1 MCVPVGV
8 LAFPLESPVAAKGHL
23 NQTEEQSTGSKKREA
38 AVGIGC

>member
-8 LAFPLESPVAAKGHL
+8 LPFPLASPVAAKGHL
-23 NQTEEQSTGSKKREA
+23 NQTEEQCTGSKKREV